1 MVSRAFKAQRSSNRT
16 CRFPASGSRTRLH
29 AFSRVTPS
37 AVSERFSELL
47 GCPISRSLTASCVGL
62 ELRPLPSTG
71 ITRLPQYYEPLRH
84 PSAPGLSLT
93 GVRLIIPD
101 HALGL
106 PVLRAFSLCT
116 CCRHCPGAAD
126 GRIPRS
132 SHPSVSAFPDS
143 TIGSACTS
151 TFSRFARRSLTLRPA
166 HSRSHR
172 IS

>member
-1 MVSRAFKAQRSSNRT
+1 MRREASIDCRTERRTDSRLLPS
-16 CRFPASGSRTRLH
+16 L
-29 AFSRVTPS
+29 SRVTPS
-37 AVSERFSELL
+37 AASEHFSELL
-47 GCPISRSLTASCVGL
+47 GCPISWSLAACCVCL

-106 PVLRAFSLCT
+106 PVLRPLSLCT
-116 CCRHCPGAAD
+116 CCRHYPGAAA
-126 GRIPRS
+126 GCIPRS
-132 SHPSVSAFPDS
+132 SHPAVSAFPET

-151 TFSRFARRSLTLRPA
+151 SFSRIARRSLTLRPA
-166 HSRSHR
+166 HSRGHR
-172 IS
+172 NS